1 MLKRKKGKGFS
12 LIELLI
18 VVAIIGIIA
27 AIAIPNLL
35 SALQKGRQKRTMGDM
50 KSLGTAV
57 ETVNTDC
64 AYYPTLGD
72 DDVGGTDCTTPSGLT
87 LILTKGGAWLQN
99 PIICDGWRRPM
110 RYVSPAPGDT
120 GTPVTVADPN
130 CSKAFSEGGTTEG
143 SVTYSIVS
151 GGRDGNP
158 TDCGHAKWVPADN
171 AYAPSGANCG
181 SSATCVGFTDFICD
195 ISFAGGQFIS
205 FPEGMQKG
213 T

>member
-72 DDVGGTDCTTPSGLT
+72 DDVGDTDCTTPSGLT
-87 LILTKGGAWLQN
+87 SILTKGGAWLQN

-130 CSKAFSEGGTTEG
+130 CSKAFSKGGTTTG

-158 TDCGHAKWVPADN
+158 ADCGHAKWVAADN
-171 AYAPSGANCG
+171 AYAPSGTSCG
-181 SSATCVGFTDFICD
+181 SSDTCVGFTDFICD

>member
-1 MLKRKKGKGFS
+1 MLKRKKGRGFS

-35 SALQKGRQKRTMGDM
+35 AALQKGRQKRTMGDM
-50 KSLGTAV
+50 KSLGTAL

-64 AYYPTLGD
+64 AYYPELAD
-72 DDVGGTDCTTPSGLT
+72 ADVGGADCATPSGLT
-87 LILTKGGAWLQN
+87 LILTKGGGWLQN

-110 RYVSPAPGDT
+110 KYVSGAPGDPGT
-120 GTPVTVADPN
+120 GVAIADLN
-130 CSKAFSEGGTTEG
+130 CKTAFSAGGTTTG
-143 SVTYSIVS
+143 RVTYSLVS
-151 GGRDGNP
+151 GARDGSP
-158 TDCGHAKWVPADN
+158 TDCGHATWDPATN
-171 AYAPSGANCG
+171 AYQPTGTSCG
-181 SSATCVGFTDFICD
+181 SSTTCVGFTDFICD

>member
-64 AYYPTLGD
+64 AYYPTLAD
-72 DDVGGTDCTTPSGLT
+72 ADVGNADCTTPSGLT

-110 RYVSPAPGDT
+110 KYVSPAPGDP
-120 GTPVTVADPN
+120 GTPVAIADLN
-130 CSKAFSEGGTTEG
+130 CKNAFSAGGTTQG
-143 SVTYSIVS
+143 SVTYSLLS
-151 GGRDGNP
+151 LGRNGVG
-158 TDCGHAKWVPADN
+158 DCGHSKWVPADN
-171 AYAPSGANCG
+171 AYAPGATNCG
-181 SSATCVGFTDFICD
+181 SSLTCAGFTDFVCD

>member
-64 AYYPTLGD
+64 AYYPTLND

-110 RYVSPAPGDT
+110 RYVSPAPGDP

-130 CSKAFSEGGTTEG
+130 CSAAFSAGGTTEG

-151 GGRDGNP
+151 GGRDGTP
-158 TDCGHAKWVPADN
+158 TDCGHAKWNSTTN
-171 AYAPSGANCG
+171 AYEPSGTNCG
-181 SSATCVGFTDFICD
+181 SSLTCAGFTDFVCD